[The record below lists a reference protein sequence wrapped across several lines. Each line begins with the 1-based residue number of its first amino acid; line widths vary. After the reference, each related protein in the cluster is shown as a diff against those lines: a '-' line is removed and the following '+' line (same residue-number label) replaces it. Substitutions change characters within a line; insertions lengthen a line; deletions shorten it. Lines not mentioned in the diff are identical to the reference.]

1 MEGVVYN
8 RNARGEW
15 FRNGKS
21 VAEHRVPFKV
31 RRLAYYMTPEC
42 TIKTR
47 GYLGKDDEARG
58 AGLGRGEAKAEEG

>member
-1 MEGVVYN
+1 MVYN

-15 FRNGKS
+15 FRNGKP
-21 VAEHRVPFKV
+21 VAEHRVPFKI

-47 GYLGKDDEARG
+47 GEDDEDDEARG

>member
-1 MEGVVYN
+1 MVYN

-15 FRNGKS
+15 FRNGKP
-21 VAEHRVPFKV
+21 VAEHRVPFKI

-47 GYLGKDDEARG
+47 GEVRLLLLKDNPGECG
-58 AGLGRGEAKAEEG
+58 AHP